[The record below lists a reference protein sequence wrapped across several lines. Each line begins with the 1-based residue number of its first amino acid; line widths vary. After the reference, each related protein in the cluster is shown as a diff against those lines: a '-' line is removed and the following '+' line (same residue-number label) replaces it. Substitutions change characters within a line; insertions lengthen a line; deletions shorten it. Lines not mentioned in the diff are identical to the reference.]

1 MNLTNHITPKREEF
15 FTFMHDYPADIPV
28 AMVNI
33 LKFKAKSGK
42 GDETGQ
48 EAYLRYSK
56 NMEPLLKKAQAKVLW
71 AGKVNQTLIGDTHGQ
86 PDMIFIV
93 EYPNKKA
100 FTDMSTSTEYKVIGQ
115 DREIALE
122 YGGLLASST
131 INIYN
136 TSKLAL

>member
-1 MNLTNHITPKREEF
+1 MILIDQVTPKREDF
-15 FTFMHDYPADIPV
+15 FAFMNDYPADTPV

-56 NMEPLLKKAQAKVLW
+56 NMEPLLKKAQAKVIW
-71 AGKVNQTLIGDTHGQ
+71 AGNVNQTVVGDTEDQ
-86 PDMIFIV
+86 PHMVFIV
-93 EYPNKKA
+93 EYPSKKA
-100 FTDMSTSTEYKVIGQ
+100 FTDMSTSAEYKVIGQ

-122 YGGLLASST
+122 FGGLWASST
-131 INIYN
+131 VNM
-136 TSKLAL
+136 